1 MTAPIRF
8 HANLLPMYFPDRQP
22 PFSEYFQDILE
33 EVQLA
38 EELGFEG
45 FWFTEHHFLLYGG
58 PIPNPAVFISAA
70 AARTS
75 RIRLG
80 SAISILPI
88 HHPIQT
94 AEDYAMADAISGGR
108 LEFGI
113 GRGNTQID
121 YDVYGVDREE
131 SRARF
136 EEAGEIIAGAWS
148 HDCFRHQ
155 GRFWQFDEVT
165 IEPRPAQQ
173 PRPPIWVAGNSE
185 ESGLWAGRHGFDLMS
200 VAHTFPPE
208 RARVGVDAW
217 KAGLAERGETA
228 SQRCVQLL
236 VRVWVDEDADKARE
250 TAHEALERYDYLAS
264 IGRNRSM
271 LRVADHDTMLAQGRN
286 IYGNPEQCIQ
296 GIRNAA
302 AHFEF
307 DTLACVF
314 NWGGIPH
321 EQVERAMRL
330 FAKEVIPA
338 FA

>member
-1 MTAPIRF
+1 MGKIRF

-22 PFSEYFQDILE
+22 PFSQYFQDILE
-33 EVQLA
+33 EVALA

-45 FWFTEHHFLLYGG
+45 YWFTEHHFLLYGG

-80 SAISILPI
+80 SAISILPL
-88 HHPIQT
+88 HEPVQT

-108 LEFGI
+108 LDFGI
-113 GRGNTQID
+113 GRGNTQLD
-121 YDVYGVDREE
+121 YEVYGVNRDD

-136 EEAGEIIAGAWS
+136 EEAGEIIAGAWEQE
-148 HDCFRHQ
+148 CFAHE
-155 GRFWQFDEVT
+155 GRFWKFGEVSVQ
-165 IEPRPAQQ
+165 PRPVQQ
-173 PRPPIWVAGNSE
+173 PRPPIWVAGNSRD
-185 ESGLWAGRHGFDLMS
+185 SGLWAGRHGFELMS

-208 RARVGVDAW
+208 HARIGVDAW
-217 KAGLAERGETA
+217 REGLAERGET
-228 SQRCVQLL
+228 REDHRLQLL
-236 VRVWVDEDADKARE
+236 VRIWVDEDGETARE
-250 TAHEALERYDYLAS
+250 TALAGLKEYDRLAS

-271 LRVADHDTMLAQGRN
+271 LRMDDPDRMLAEGRN
-286 IYGNPEQCIQ
+286 IYGNPDQCIQ
-296 GIRNAA
+296 GVRNAA
-302 AHFEF
+302 ANFEF

-321 EQVERAMRL
+321 DSVKRAMRL

>member
-1 MTAPIRF
+1 VSIRF

-22 PFSEYFQDILE
+22 PFGEYFQDILH
-33 EVQLA
+33 EVALA

-80 SAISILPI
+80 SAISILPL
-88 HHPIQT
+88 HHPMQA

-108 LEFGI
+108 LDFGI
-113 GRGNTQID
+113 GRGNTQLD
-121 YDVYGVDREE
+121 YDVYGVDRDD

-136 EEAGEIIAGAWS
+136 EEAGEIIAGAWTQE
-148 HDCFRHQ
+148 CFQHQ
-155 GRFWQFDEVT
+155 GRFWQFDQVT
-165 IEPRPAQQ
+165 VEPRPSQQ

-185 ESGLWAGRHGFDLMS
+185 DSGLWAGRHGFELMS

-208 RARVGVDAW
+208 HARVGVDAW
-217 KAGLAERGETA
+217 KRGLAERGESA
-228 SQRCVQLL
+228 EQRRIQLL
-236 VRVWVDEDADKARE
+236 VRVWVDDDADKARE
-250 TAHEALERYDYLAS
+250 TAVAALQRYDYLAS
-264 IGRNRSM
+264 VGRNRGM
-271 LRVADHDTMLAQGRN
+271 LRMSDPETMLAQGRN

-296 GIRNAA
+296 GIRNAQA
-302 AHFEF
+302 NFEF

-314 NWGGIPH
+314 NWGGIAH
-321 EQVERAMRL
+321 HDIERAMRL